1 VPERLPQLTLAL
13 LLLVAGSILAGGVWL
28 ARRQETIRIIPDRAA
43 ARNFAGNVAEQTVRL
58 ERLYENHLRQIAG
71 AIDLRDLAASRHASA
86 RIMGICQVSILR
98 GDGAREADEHII
110 VMKPR
115 AGANWIEPTLRE
127 RRTGRPRAQTWLP
140 AMELL
145 NNGLEHAGWIDE
157 PGQPLFFWQR
167 RDWENVVIVFLLDR
181 AEIADAIDGWFNA
194 WIASGTAK
202 TFAGVSTGGGAH
214 RFLGARD
221 RVLANAGAL
230 VDPVSEP
237 DFLLPVRGRFGTWQL
252 ASFDPR
258 EIRQMH
264 DLPTII
270 GACALAFFIVSI
282 ACAVFVQQRRAAA
295 LASQRV
301 SFVNRVSHELR
312 TPMTNMLLNIDL
324 ALEANDQATP
334 ETKRRLGLVQEETR
348 RLARL
353 IDNVLTF
360 SRHERGKLRTETRA
374 CVPAAVIDAVVEQFA
389 ASLERRGLEL
399 RVVGALHETCE
410 LDADALAQILANL
423 LSNAEKYVP
432 GGVIE
437 VASALDDGV
446 LQIIV
451 SDNGPGIPRDA
462 AERIFRPFERLGSRL
477 NEGSTGTGLGLS
489 IARDL
494 ARAMGGTLQLR
505 PSVRG
510 AAFELCVPA
519 PPVAA
524 LGVIADG
531 GPARSINA

>member
-1 VPERLPQLTLAL
+1 
-13 LLLVAGSILAGGVWL
+13 
-28 ARRQETIRIIPDRAA
+28 
-43 ARNFAGNVAEQTVRL
+43 
-58 ERLYENHLRQIAG
+58 
-71 AIDLRDLAASRHASA
+71 
-86 RIMGICQVSILR
+86 
-98 GDGAREADEHII
+98 
-110 VMKPR
+110 
-115 AGANWIEPTLRE
+115 
-127 RRTGRPRAQTWLP
+127 
-140 AMELL
+140 
-145 NNGLEHAGWIDE
+145 
-157 PGQPLFFWQR
+157 
-167 RDWENVVIVFLLDR
+167 
-181 AEIADAIDGWFNA
+181 
-194 WIASGTAK
+194 
-202 TFAGVSTGGGAH
+202 
-214 RFLGARD
+214 
-221 RVLANAGAL
+221 
-230 VDPVSEP
+230 
-237 DFLLPVRGRFGTWQL
+237 
-252 ASFDPR
+252 
-258 EIRQMH
+258 
-264 DLPTII
+264 
-270 GACALAFFIVSI
+270 
-282 ACAVFVQQRRAAA
+282 
-295 LASQRV
+295 
-301 SFVNRVSHELR
+301 
-312 TPMTNMLLNIDL
+312 MTNMLLNIDL